1 MDTQMTHAAQA
12 RSGRINFSG
21 RGSEFFGIWIVNVL
35 LSILT
40 LGIYTS
46 TAIPK
51 LMAMPSVIW
60 PRQCKF

>member
-12 RSGRINFSG
+12 RSSRINFSG

-40 LGIYTS
+40 LGIYS
-46 TAIPK
+46 AWAKSQNLAI
-51 LMAMPSVIW
+51 LLW
-60 PRQCKF
+60 PYPN